1 MTAFQ
6 FKDFGTFAG
15 PQSQTGSYN
24 YDEISKEGTWYNLLP
39 SDSSFKSSDL
49 GAYLYHSQNDYVG
62 FHCDGTSTSMMTL
75 EAGYGNIPNYNHF
88 VDKSNFNGD
97 INIIGDIKATGDIE
111 ALGTIDVTGTL
122 NLNGQ
127 NVQTEIALAK
137 TLPAK
142 PFDIPHP
149 SKEGHRLRHV
159 CLEGPE
165 IGVYFRGK
173 LDNNTRIECPDYWTD
188 LVDFDTVTVS
198 LTPIGC
204 YQELFVESITWN
216 KYINVRN
223 ASGGPIKCHYVVHG
237 ERKDLEKLIT
247 EYEGESPKDYPGQ
260 DFVGLNK

>member
-1 MTAFQ
+1 MPAFK

-15 PQSQTGSYN
+15 PQYQTGDYD
-24 YDEISKEGTWYNLLP
+24 YDEVSKEGFWYNDIP

-49 GAYLYHSQNDYVG
+49 GAYLYHMEGDYVG

-75 EAGYGNIPNYNHF
+75 ESSYGNLPVFNVFAQTTN
-88 VDKSNFNGD
+88 VNGD
-97 INIIGDIKATGDIE
+97 IKTVGMIDAAGTVNVNGILNVNGKNVEAEIE
-111 ALGTIDVTGTL
+111 
-122 NLNGQ
+122 
-127 NVQTEIALAK
+127 LAK

-142 PFDIPHP
+142 PFDIHHP

-173 LDNNTRIECPDYWTD
+173 LDNDTKIECPDYWAD

-216 KYINVRN
+216 KFINVRN
-223 ASGGPIKCHYVVHG
+223 ASGGLIKCHYVVHG
-237 ERKDLEKLIT
+237 ERKDLDKLIP
-247 EYEGESPKDYPGQ
+247 EYEGETPKDYPGQ

>member
-1 MTAFQ
+1 
-6 FKDFGTFAG
+6 
-15 PQSQTGSYN
+15 
-24 YDEISKEGTWYNLLP
+24 
-39 SDSSFKSSDL
+39 
-49 GAYLYHSQNDYVG
+49 
-62 FHCDGTSTSMMTL
+62 MTL
-75 EAGYGNIPNYNHF
+75 EASYGNIP
-88 VDKSNFNGD
+88 VFNVFADEINVTGD
-97 INIIGDIKATGDIE
+97 INSVGDIKSAGNIE
-111 ALGTIDVTGTL
+111 IFGVLKL
-122 NLNGQ
+122 NEKNLE
-127 NVQTEIALAK
+127 TEIQLAK

-204 YQELFVESITWN
+204 YQELFVESISWN

-223 ASGGPIKCHYVVHG
+223 ASGGPINCHYVVHA
-237 ERKDLEKLIT
+237 ERKDLEKLIP
-247 EYEGESPKDYPGQ
+247 EYEGETPKDYPGQ
-260 DFVGLNK
+260 DFIGVNK